1 MKDNKILCPM
11 MYLMADQG
19 IKNAVKNGS
28 PIMHGRLTYN
38 FREVSSDVLWR
49 RECVANNTTKL
60 NRPRLVA
67 MAMSLDLIK
76 FDQGFNL

>member
-11 MYLMADQG
+11 MYLMADQGESLG

-38 FREVSSDVLWR
+38 FREVSSDVL
-49 RECVANNTTKL
+49 
-60 NRPRLVA
+60 
-67 MAMSLDLIK
+67 
-76 FDQGFNL
+76 